1 MSLGSCHLALFGAG
15 RRLFIDRL
23 WLNLLGLHRPRPV
36 KPYVQFPTQHERV
49 RKTLVP
55 ALKAEGLRVCVDF
68 ECFEPGSFVVY
79 EMERA
84 VEQSRYT
91 VSVLTPKYLE
101 SGFAEFEETL
111 AQHLSLEERKKRY
124 LGIMRESCE
133 PSLSVRARY
142 WLEMTDDDE
151 YQINLPRLVQQLRQ
165 AP

>member
-1 MSLGSCHLALFGAG
+1 MPAAPPADDY
-15 RRLFIDRL
+15 RYDAFIS
-23 WLNLLGLHRPRPV
+23 
-36 KPYVQFPTQHERV
+36 YVDKKEPDKTWV

-55 ALKAEGLRVCVDF
+55 ALKAEGLRLCVDF
-68 ECFEPGSFVVY
+68 ECFEPGSYKVK

-111 AQHLSLEERKKRY
+111 AQHLGLEEGKKRY

-165 AP
+165 VP

>member
-1 MSLGSCHLALFGAG
+1 
-15 RRLFIDRL
+15 
-23 WLNLLGLHRPRPV
+23 
-36 KPYVQFPTQHERV
+36 
-49 RKTLVP
+49 
-55 ALKAEGLRVCVDF
+55 
-68 ECFEPGSFVVY
+68 
-79 EMERA
+79 MERA

-111 AQHLSLEERKKRY
+111 AQHLGLEEGKKRY

-165 AP
+165 VP

>member
-1 MSLGSCHLALFGAG
+1 M
-15 RRLFIDRL
+15 
-23 WLNLLGLHRPRPV
+23 
-36 KPYVQFPTQHERV
+36 QFPTQHERV